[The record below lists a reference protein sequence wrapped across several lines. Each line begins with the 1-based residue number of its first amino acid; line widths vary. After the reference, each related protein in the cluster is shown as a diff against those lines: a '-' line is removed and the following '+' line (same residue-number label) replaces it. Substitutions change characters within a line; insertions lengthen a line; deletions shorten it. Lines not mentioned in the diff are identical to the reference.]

1 MFIQRPVVA
10 GQDGK
15 KAGPGPVNLPIGR
28 RRQVERV
35 ILRMHGKKGAIE
47 KLRRGQRRIDRGNG
61 MVAALLLGN
70 VQPLMKEK
78 AQNFPM
84 VIIGRRQGGPGKSL
98 LEQFRRDDILLF
110 QIRRDD
116 ILLFQNPGEHRPYQM
131 PQHGLP
137 LRPPLAGLPVGRPP
151 GDFPIK
157 LLTEGGRFQRQQ
169 QLLGGQPA
177 GRRPMQ
183 QLQQLVGGGPGR
195 GRGQS
200 GVKGGGHIDLPIR
213 RHRQARFPGSIG
225 GGGVSQQRGGPGWV
239 GGGKGPG
246 RQGRV
251 GAAQAGQF
259 NGGRYDF
266 RRQRV
271 ILVVL

>member
-1 MFIQRPVVA
+1 MFIHCPVIA

-35 ILRMHGKKGAIE
+35 ILRMHGKEGAVE
-47 KLRRGQRRIDRGNG
+47 KLRARQRRIDRGNG

-84 VIIGRRQGGPGKSL
+84 VGIGRRQGGPGKSL

-110 QIRRDD
+110 Q
-116 ILLFQNPGEHRPYQM
+116 NPGEHRPYQM
-131 PQHGLP
+131 AQHGLP

-151 GDFPIK
+151 GDFPIE
-157 LLTEGGRFQRQQ
+157 LLAEGGRFQRQQ

-183 QLQQLVGGGPGR
+183 QLQQPVGGGPGR

-200 GVKGGGHIDLPIR
+200 GVKGGGHIDLPIG
-213 RHRQARFPGSIG
+213 RHRQPGLPRPIVP
-225 GGGVSQQRGGPGWV
+225 GGVSQQYGGPARV

-246 RQGRV
+246 RQSDIS
-251 GAAQAGQF
+251 A
-259 NGGRYDF
+259 D
-266 RRQRV
+266 
-271 ILVVL
+271 